1 MLDADY
7 AFLGPLKPTSS
18 HPGQPA
24 LGWENFA
31 SLIKH
36 LPLPVYAIGGVGPD
50 DLEMA
55 WAAGA
60 QGVAGISAFWPK

>member
-1 MLDADY
+1 
-7 AFLGPLKPTSS
+7 FLGPVQRTLS
-18 HPGQPA
+18 HAGA
-24 LGWENFA
+24 CGIGWDKFSE
-31 SLIKH
+31 LIKD

-50 DLEMA
+50 DLDTA

>member
-1 MLDADY
+1 M
-7 AFLGPLKPTSS
+7 PTSS
-18 HPGQPA
+18 HPGEPGM
-24 LGWENFA
+24 GWRKFEE
-31 SLIKH
+31 LVQD

-50 DLEMA
+50 DLDTA